1 MIQAKVS
8 KLVES
13 VAYGVTEDLME
24 ALMDNEENLMVNNL
38 LHLAITHGRRD
49 AAKGGGVR
57 RQRRGGQRAMETR
70 TSEES
75 RMYKCYNCNGNGH
88 TARHCPVTIKRDE
101 KMCYGCKTIMKADDP
116 ERHKASCTQSTAG
129 KQKITTEEE
138 DKEEI
143 ARICKRRGW
152 TTEEVSDDGSDSE

>member
-57 RQRRGGQRAMETR
+57 RQRRG
-70 TSEES
+70 
-75 RMYKCYNCNGNGH
+75 
-88 TARHCPVTIKRDE
+88 
-101 KMCYGCKTIMKADDP
+101 
-116 ERHKASCTQSTAG
+116 
-129 KQKITTEEE
+129 
-138 DKEEI
+138 
-143 ARICKRRGW
+143 
-152 TTEEVSDDGSDSE
+152 